1 MIIQAIL
8 LGCIAFIGK
17 CDLAT
22 GDCLIQKPIVLGPL
36 VGAVLGD
43 VQSGIII
50 GAFLELAFIGSQS
63 IGAFIPPNV
72 IVGGVLGTAF
82 AITTGRGA
90 EVAVTLA
97 YPIALLA
104 SVIDNFLFTT
114 IRPMLGKLADSYA
127 EKGNTR
133 AVGMVHMGAGFLTC
147 TILAVLVASGFLL
160 GSTVIENVVNSI
172 PAVITNGLTIATGLL
187 PALGFAMLAQM
198 IMNKK
203 VIAFFFLGFLL
214 SAYLGVPVV
223 GIAALGVLA
232 AMIKV
237 DFNNTSP
244 VTVEDGGADDD
255 F

>member
-1 MIIQAIL
+1 MVVQAIL

-17 CDLAT
+17 CDLAL

-36 VGAVLGD
+36 VGLVLGD
-43 VQSGIII
+43 VESGITI

-104 SVIDNFLFTT
+104 SVIDNFIFTT
-114 IRPMLGKLADSYA
+114 VRPMLGRLADSYA
-127 EKGNTR
+127 EKGNAK

-147 TILAVLVASGFLL
+147 TILAVLVAAGFLL
-160 GSTVIENVVNSI
+160 GSTAIENVVNSI
-172 PAVITNGLTIATGLL
+172 PEVITN
-187 PALGFAMLAQM
+187 
-198 IMNKK
+198 
-203 VIAFFFLGFLL
+203 
-214 SAYLGVPVV
+214 
-223 GIAALGVLA
+223 
-232 AMIKV
+232 
-237 DFNNTSP
+237 
-244 VTVEDGGADDD
+244 
-255 F
+255 

>member
-1 MIIQAIL
+1 MIVQAIL

-43 VQSGIII
+43 VESGIKI

-72 IVGGVLGTAF
+72 IVGGVLETAF

-104 SVIDNFLFTT
+104 SVIDNFMFTT
-114 IRPMLGKLADSYA
+114 VRPMLGKLADSYA
-127 EKGNTR
+127 EKGNLR
-133 AVGMVHMGAGFLTC
+133 AVGMVHMGTGFLTC
-147 TILAVLVASGFLL
+147 AILAVLVAAGFLV
-160 GSTVIENVVNSI
+160 GSSAIENVVNSI
-172 PAVITNGLTIATGLL
+172 PEVITNGLTIATGLL

-203 VIAFFFLGFLL
+203 VVAFFFLGFLL
-214 SAYLGVPVV
+214 SAYMGVPVV
-223 GIAALGVLA
+223 GIAAFGVLA

-237 DFNNTSP
+237 DFKGND
-244 VTVEDGGADDD
+244 TVQTEMGGADDD

>member
-1 MIIQAIL
+1 MVVQAIL

-17 CDLAT
+17 CDLAL

-36 VGAVLGD
+36 VGLVLGD
-43 VQSGIII
+43 VESGITI

-104 SVIDNFLFTT
+104 SVIDNFIFTT
-114 IRPMLGKLADSYA
+114 VRPMLGRLADSYA
-127 EKGNTR
+127 EKGNAK

-147 TILAVLVASGFLL
+147 TILAVLVAAGFLL
-160 GSTVIENVVNSI
+160 GSTAIENVVNSI
-172 PAVITNGLTIATGLL
+172 PEVITNGLTVATGLL
-187 PALGFAMLAQM
+187 PALGFAMLLSTM
-198 IMNKK
+198 LSKK
-203 VIAFFFLGFLL
+203 MFPYFLLGFLVV
-214 SAYLGVPVV
+214 AYSGLDLIAVTLYS
-223 GIAALGVLA
+223 GILA
-232 AMIKV
+232 FILDRVIYAKK
-237 DFNNTSP
+237 
-244 VTVEDGGADDD
+244 EA
-255 F
+255 